1 MTRDYET
8 RDYETVPCP
17 EVLRPVSKKHN
28 MVEEKKKRDGFGS
41 KLGIIAASAG
51 SAIGLGNIYR
61 FPCEVGENGGAAF
74 LLFYLIV
81 VIFLGLPVMLSEM
94 VIGRRSQSNSV
105 GAFKKLAPKTK
116 WHFVGYMGVLCG
128 FLIFAFYSTVAGWT
142 LEYIVKAVTNSFQGK
157 DLATIEQEFT
167 AFHDMGWRNVMW
179 QAVFIFLTG
188 FVVFRGVQNGIEKYS
203 KILMPV
209 LLVILIVLGIRSI
222 TLPGGKEG
230 LAFLFKP
237 DFSKITGKVLIS
249 ALGQG
254 FFSLSLGMGVLITY
268 GSYVKKDDNL
278 TTTAFSVVLAD
289 TAIALLAGLVIFPAA
304 FSFGVK
310 PEAGM
315 GLVFN
320 TLPMLFNQMAGG
332 YWFCLIFFLLLAIA
346 ALTSTISLLEVLVA
360 YLSEEMRLKR
370 NLATVVACAGTMLLG
385 VFASLSLMSDTPFA
399 IGGTPVFD
407 LMDYISSNILLP
419 IGGVLIVIFVGWK
432 LGKQKFFDEV
442 SNEGTIKASLKKIIF
457 FIIRYLAPVAIAIVF
472 ISGLIK

>member
-1 MTRDYET
+1 MIRDYET
-8 RDYETVPCP
+8 RDCP
-17 EVLRPVSKKHN
+17 VSQSPVSKNYN
-28 MVEEKKKRDGFGS
+28 MAEEKKKRDGFGS
-41 KLGIIAASAG
+41 KLGIIAAAAG

-61 FPCEVGENGGAAF
+61 FPCEVGNNGGAAF
-74 LLFYLIV
+74 LLVYLLV
-81 VIFLGLPVMLSEM
+81 VIFLGIPVMLSEL

-105 GAFKKLAPKTK
+105 GAFKKLAPKTA
-116 WHFVGYMGVLCG
+116 WPIVGYMGVLCG
-128 FLIFAFYSTVAGWT
+128 FLIFAFYSTVSGWT
-142 LEYIVKAVTNSFQGK
+142 LEYIIKSVTDSFHGK
-157 DLATIEQEFT
+157 DLVTIEQEFT

-179 QAVFIFLTG
+179 QGIFIFLTG
-188 FVVFRGVQNGIEKYS
+188 FVVFKGVQNGIEKYA
-203 KILMPV
+203 KILMPL
-209 LLVILIVLGIRSI
+209 LLVILIVLGVRSM
-222 TLPGGKEG
+222 TLPGAKEG

-268 GSYVKKDDNL
+268 GSYVKKSDNL
-278 TTTAFSVVLAD
+278 TSTAFSVVLAD

-332 YWFCLIFFLLLAIA
+332 YWFCLIFFVLLAIA

-360 YLSEEMRLKR
+360 YLSEELHLKR
-370 NLATVVACAGTMLLG
+370 QWATIVACAGTMLLG
-385 VFASLSLMSDTPFA
+385 AFASLSLMSGTPFT
-399 IGGTPVFD
+399 IGGRPVFD
-407 LMDYISSNILLP
+407 LMDFVSSNILLP
-419 IGGVLIVIFVGWK
+419 VGGVLIVIFLGWY
-432 LGKQKFFDEV
+432 LGKQKFFEEV
-442 SNEGTIKASLKKIIF
+442 TNDGAIKASLKKIIF
-457 FIIRYLAPVAIAIVF
+457 FIIKYLAPVAITIVF